1 MIYKIKR
8 WDYSYVF
15 LAKGEISK
23 KKTHKKL
30 NDKTYNTCTN
40 KKNYKHKHKLKMFYK
55 TKLHKYTL
63 NGKQNET
70 RKRIQ
75 TSL

>member
-1 MIYKIKR
+1 MTEHTIHAQTKR
-8 WDYSYVF
+8 ITS
-15 LAKGEISK
+15 
-23 KKTHKKL
+23 
-30 NDKTYNTCTN
+30 TN
-40 KKNYKHKHKLKMFYK
+40 IKLKMFYE